1 MVVQVV
7 HCSSLRA
14 PVTYMVQDVLQCT
27 DLGCSSSAKRSSA
40 WISETLSPNKET
52 KSRLEVS

>member
-14 PVTYMVQDVLQCT
+14 PVTHMVQDVLQCT
-27 DLGCSSSAKRSSA
+27 DLGCSSSAKRA
-40 WISETLSPNKET
+40 QLGYLKPYLQMKKPNPD
-52 KSRLEVS
+52 